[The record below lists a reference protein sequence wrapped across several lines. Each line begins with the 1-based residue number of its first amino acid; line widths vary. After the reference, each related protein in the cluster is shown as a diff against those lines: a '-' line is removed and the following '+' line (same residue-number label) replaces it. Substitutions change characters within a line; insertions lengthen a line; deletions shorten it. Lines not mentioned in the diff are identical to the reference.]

1 MTDKT
6 ELQYTA
12 EHEWV
17 KVDGDT
23 VTVGITDYAAE
34 KLGDVVYVDLPAAGT
49 AITAGTVVG
58 EIESTKSVGE
68 LFAPVDGEVVESNQ
82 AVVDSP
88 ELVNSDP
95 FGDGWLIKVSAA
107 SPAHAAQPRRVPRPH
122 GRVVATPRNT
132 MTTSTSSAFDVDAFG
147 RRHIGTPRAT
157 TSGCSPRSA
166 TTRSTRSWGRPCR
179 PRSAWTRCSTRRSPP
194 RRPSA
199 RRSTSS
205 PRSPSR
211 TPCAR
216 R

>member
-1 MTDKT
+1 MTDQS
-6 ELQYTA
+6 ELKYTA

-82 AVVDSP
+82 AVVDTP

-95 FGDGWLIKVSAA
+95 FGDGWLLKVSAA
-107 SPAHAAQPRRVPRPH
+107 SLPTLLSQ
-122 GRVVATPRNT
+122 
-132 MTTSTSSAFDVDAFG
+132 DEY
-147 RRHIGTPRAT
+147 RALT
-157 TSGCSPRSA
+157 GE
-166 TTRSTRSWGRPCR
+166 
-179 PRSAWTRCSTRRSPP
+179 
-194 RRPSA
+194 
-199 RRSTSS
+199 
-205 PRSPSR
+205 
-211 TPCAR
+211 
-216 R
+216 